1 MTYLLPV
8 KRSCMYLY
16 NILIVEVSSIT
27 ATLHGCYG
35 LPLYAYSL
43 CTV

>member
-8 KRSCMYLY
+8 KGSCMYLY
-16 NILIVEVSSIT
+16 NIFDYRGSSIT
-27 ATLHGCYG
+27 AILHRCYG